1 MMTVKEK
8 VYKVIGEL
16 SQEECFDNKSSLRD
30 DLGIDSLGMVTMLI
44 ELEDTLGI
52 YFDPY
57 DMDPTELIT
66 VNDVITMV
74 KRYINEDSEETC

>member
-1 MMTVKEK
+1 
-8 VYKVIGEL
+8 
-16 SQEECFDNKSSLRD
+16 
-30 DLGIDSLGMVTMLI
+30 MVTMLI

>member
-1 MMTVKEK
+1 MTVKEK
-8 VYKVIGEL
+8 VNKVIGEL

-30 DLGIDSLGMVTMLI
+30 DLGIDSLGSVTMLI
-44 ELEDTLGI
+44 DLEDTLGI

-66 VNDVITMV
+66 VNDVITMNKKSLRV
-74 KRYINEDSEETC
+74 QIL